1 MTARKRELPNA
12 ERRLLD
18 YAHLAVYL
26 SVSLATAK
34 ELGGPNGQIPRV
46 KIGERVLFDRADV
59 DAYIERI
66 KRAS

>member
-1 MTARKRELPNA
+1 MTRALPQAA

-18 YAHLAVYL
+18 YAHLAAYL
-26 SVSLATAK
+26 GISLRGAK
-34 ELGGPNGQIPRV
+34 NLAAEGAVPKVQI
-46 KIGERVLFDRADV
+46 GHRVLFDKTDV

>member
-1 MTARKRELPNA
+1 MTRALPRDA

-18 YAHLAVYL
+18 YAHTAAYLGISLRAAHLLA
-26 SVSLATAK
+26 A
-34 ELGGPNGQIPRV
+34 EGHIPKV
-46 KIGERVLFDRADV
+46 PIGHRVLFDKVDL

>member
-1 MTARKRELPNA
+1 MTAV

-18 YAHLAVYL
+18 YAHLAAYL
-26 SVSLATAK
+26 SISLRGAK
-34 ELGGPNGQIPRV
+34 QLAADGEIAKVQI
-46 KIGERVLFDRADV
+46 GHRVLFDKADV